1 MTLAKATLSSQEAPK
16 IEFMFN
22 PTELTFEGVVETTE
36 SQGGRPQQTG
46 KPKVSFSNTKA
57 YKITISKIMFDTY
70 ENGAD
75 VVKTHISKFRKAVEF
90 VQGKERPPIYQFSW
104 GDQIYMR
111 RCFVEKLTYKLTM
124 FLPNGTPVRAVIDS
138 LILKEADEPEQNA
151 SVGSKQPTN
160 QQRQQDNRSKRQ
172 QAGGPKPQQDSRPKP
187 QQKAKK

>member
-1 MTLAKATLSSQEAPK
+1 MTLAKATLSSEEAPQ

-36 SQGGRPQQTG
+36 SKGGRPQQTG

-57 YKITISKIMFDTY
+57 YKITINKILFDTY
-70 ENGAD
+70 EKEAD
-75 VVKTHISKFRKAVEF
+75 VVKTYIDNFRKAVEF
-90 VQGKERPPIYQFSW
+90 VGGKERPPIYQFSW
-104 GDQIYMR
+104 GSQIYMR

-151 SVGSKQPTN
+151 SLATPTPTEKQRKN
-160 QQRQQDNRSKRQ
+160 
-172 QAGGPKPQQDSRPKP
+172 GGRK
-187 QQKAKK
+187 

>member
-36 SQGGRPQQTG
+36 SKGGRPQQTG

-57 YKITISKIMFDTY
+57 YKITINKILFDTY
-70 ENGAD
+70 ENEAD
-75 VVKTHISKFRKAVEF
+75 VVKTYIDKFRKAVEF
-90 VQGKERPPIYQFSW
+90 VKGKERPPIYQFSW
-104 GDQIYMR
+104 GSQIYMR

-160 QQRQQDNRSKRQ
+160 QQRKQDNRSNRQ
-172 QAGGPKPQQDSRPKP
+172 QASGPKP